1 MNQPGHIDI
10 PHGNEVTTE
19 PQRLALE
26 AMSRDLVHK
35 LNAMVAEQEQR
46 AHEFA
51 QQQHSLSSLPT
62 QALPEISA
70 PALPEV
76 TSVPAMQPSEPPVP
90 QQAQGLYGRLNRQ
103 EAPTITNGPAL
114 PQVPRAIRQP
124 QFTQNSSQQRTH
136 NSSRDYRMPTIIRD
150 TDSDKKESGMS
161 AGSVL
166 TIIFVIVMLL
176 IGHGCD

>member
-10 PHGNEVTTE
+10 PHGDEVSTE

-51 QQQHSLSSLPT
+51 LQQHSLSSLPT
-62 QALPEISA
+62 QTLPEISA
-70 PALPEV
+70 PALPEI
-76 TSVPAMQPSEPPVP
+76 TSVPPIQPSEPSVQ
-90 QQAQGLYGRLNRQ
+90 QQAQGVYGRMYRQ

-114 PQVPRAIRQP
+114 PQVPRAVSQP
-124 QFTQNSSQQRTH
+124 RFQQRSAQQHTH
-136 NSSRDYRMPTIIRD
+136 NSSRDYRMPTVIRD
-150 TDSDKKESGMS
+150 TDSDKKEGGLS
-161 AGSVL
+161 ASTV
-166 TIIFVIVMLL
+166 TIIIFVLFVFIL
-176 IGHGCD
+176 HGCD